1 MKEYKITMTFSLE
14 SEDADYEK
22 ISEFAEDLSDR
33 LMNDEK
39 LNKDLPPML
48 VNSKEENIN
57 FFNFFY
63 LKKSIIF
70 VFRKDGGR
78 SRKQNV

>member
-14 SEDADYEK
+14 AEDADYEK

-39 LNKDLPPML
+39 LNKDDIEI
-48 VNSKEENIN
+48 VD
-57 FFNFFY
+57 
-63 LKKSIIF
+63 
-70 VFRKDGGR
+70 VVV
-78 SRKQNV
+78 QNVDDLNDYDKNDDEDYFDEELEY